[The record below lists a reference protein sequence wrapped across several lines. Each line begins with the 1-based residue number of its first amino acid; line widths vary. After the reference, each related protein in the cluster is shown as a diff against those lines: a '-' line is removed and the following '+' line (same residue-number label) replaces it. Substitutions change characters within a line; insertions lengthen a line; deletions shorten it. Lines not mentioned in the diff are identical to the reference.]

1 MKNVLA
7 SFSLALFTLAMSFTT
22 HAQSEIQSDSFDVH
36 ITSSTTRM
44 ELAQL
49 QKDFSEV
56 GIGFRYDLID
66 WTDETLQSIRLAI
79 ILPDG
84 SMRRHMSESLDADA
98 DIWLRLEGSGTERIF
113 CAGDNCED

>member
-1 MKNVLA
+1 MKNVLT
-7 SFSLALFTLAMSFTT
+7 SFSLAVFTLGLSITSV
-22 HAQSEIQSDSFDVH
+22 AQSEIQSDYLDVH
-36 ITSSTTRM
+36 LTQSTTRT

-66 WTDETLQSIRLAI
+66 WADENLQSIRFAI

-84 SMRRHMSESLDADA
+84 SMRRHISESMDAET
-98 DIWLRLEGSGTERIF
+98 DIWIRLEGSGSERIF
-113 CAGDNCED
+113 CAGGSCED